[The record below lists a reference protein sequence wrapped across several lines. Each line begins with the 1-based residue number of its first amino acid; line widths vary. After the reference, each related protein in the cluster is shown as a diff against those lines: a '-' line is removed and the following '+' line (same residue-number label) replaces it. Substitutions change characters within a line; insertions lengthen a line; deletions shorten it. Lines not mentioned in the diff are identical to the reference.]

1 MNEQDYILIIQYFD
15 DDLSAEQKQLFEKRL
30 KEDTVFKNAFIEQ
43 KQMMKGINKYAKN
56 NLSLEL
62 NDVYNKLSAEQQFNS
77 YKPSK
82 KGNGG
87 FNFGS
92 FFGLFSLIILLGGI
106 ISFFI
111 VDESVLP
118 QKKTIINKVKSFEQN
133 FIEVDTVYREVVI
146 PAGNGIEAG
155 DTIYENELNG
165 KTINEYILEKQTE

>member
-82 KGNGG
+82 KGNSG

-92 FFGLFSLIILLGGI
+92 FFGFFSLIILLGGI
-106 ISFFI
+106 ISF
-111 VDESVLP
+111 L
-118 QKKTIINKVKSFEQN
+118 
-133 FIEVDTVYREVVI
+133 
-146 PAGNGIEAG
+146 
-155 DTIYENELNG
+155 L
-165 KTINEYILEKQTE
+165 